1 MSAVPKVGPDSINNW
16 LKPRAL
22 TKVISSWRSR
32 DLMAMVSASALRIS
46 ALEAI
51 SEPPMTKRTGLLPA
65 PLLVSKGLSAFT
77 VEVEVT
83 MASLCERSTATSARA
98 SSLVIHLEVP
108 SAAATLPSIVD
119 AIFHVIRGRSLA
131 ILVSHARL
139 SKVASLSD
147 NPCSTSI
154 PDARR
159 YSPPPAAIG
168 FGSPTA

>member
-1 MSAVPKVGPDSINNW
+1 
-16 LKPRAL
+16 
-22 TKVISSWRSR
+22 
-32 DLMAMVSASALRIS
+32 MAMVSASALRICEI
-46 ALEAI
+46 EAI
-51 SEPPMTKRTGLLPA
+51 SDLPITIRTGFLPA
-65 PLLVSKGLSAFT
+65 PLLVSKGLSVFT
-77 VEVEVT
+77 VVVDVT
-83 MASLCERSTATSARA
+83 IASACERSSATSARA

-108 SAAATLPSIVD
+108 SAAATLPSMVE